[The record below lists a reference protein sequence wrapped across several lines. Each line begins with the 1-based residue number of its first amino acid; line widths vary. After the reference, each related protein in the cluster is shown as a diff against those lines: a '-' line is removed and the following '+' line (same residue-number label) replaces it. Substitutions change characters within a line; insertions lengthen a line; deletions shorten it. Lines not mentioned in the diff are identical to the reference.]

1 MKINLVAL
9 ITLLFCIQLFG
20 ANDYTAIDKRSV
32 SIPDSLKTAEQIS
45 TYLASGLT
53 TEKEKVRAFYIWI
66 SHNIDYDFY
75 KINADKKYQTKTE
88 LVNDVLEMKQGVC
101 RHFAELFHFF
111 CQQSG
116 IKSYAINGYARLSTG
131 KISGASHVWNAVRI
145 DSSYYNIDVTWASG
159 YQTNNEYVKEFRDD
173 FFLIEP
179 RQFIKTHLPF
189 DPVWQFLD
197 NPIDIHDFNNE
208 NYSKL
213 LTPGNYNY
221 RALIAKIEKQDNLG
235 YLEQANKR
243 LIVSGEMN
251 ELTVREIY
259 ENAIQITFEKCR
271 IAVDSLNSAIDNYNL
286 YISHKNAKF
295 HTPAIEDDKLKEILV
310 TIERPLLKAEVM
322 FQNLF
327 TFNDD
332 LNVQIVKFK
341 KELQE
346 FKLKL
351 QIEKNFID
359 KFTKT
364 KKSLRFLLFF

>member
-1 MKINLVAL
+1 MKINLAAF
-9 ITLLFCIQLFG
+9 ITLLFCTRLFG
-20 ANDYTAIDKRSV
+20 VNDYTAVDRRSI

-75 KINADKKYQTKTE
+75 KINTEKKYQTKEE
-88 LVNDVLEMKQGVC
+88 LVNDVLEKKEGVC
-101 RHFAELFHFF
+101 WQYSELFHFF

-116 IKSYAINGYARLSTG
+116 IKSYTINGYARMSTG
-131 KISGASHVWNAVRI
+131 KISGVSHSWNAVRI

-159 YQTNNEYVKEFRDD
+159 YQTNNKYVKEFRDE

-197 NPIDIHDFNNE
+197 NPIDIYDFNNE

-213 LTPGNYNY
+213 STPGNYNY
-221 RALIAKIEKQDNLG
+221 RALIAKIEKLDNLG

-243 LIVSGEMN
+243 LIASGELN
-251 ELTVREIY
+251 ELTIREIY

-271 IAVDSLNSAIDNYNL
+271 IAVDSLNLAIDNYNR
-286 YISHKNAKF
+286 YISDKNAKF
-295 HTPAIEDDKLKEILV
+295 HTPAIEDNKLKEILI
-310 TIERPLLKAEVM
+310 TIERPLLKAEFM

-327 TFNDD
+327 TLNED
-332 LNVQIVKFK
+332 LNVQILKFK

-351 QIEKNFID
+351 QIEKDFIE
-359 KFTKT
+359 KYTNT

>member
-1 MKINLVAL
+1 MKIILVVL
-9 ITLLFCIQLFG
+9 ITILFCSRLFG

-32 SIPDSLKTAEQIS
+32 SIPDSLKTVKQIS

-75 KINADKKYQTKTE
+75 KINTAKKYQTKAE
-88 LVNDVLEMKQGVC
+88 LVNDVLEKKQGVC
-101 RHFAELFHFF
+101 RHYAELLHFF

-116 IKSYAINGYARLSTG
+116 IKSYTISGYARLSNG
-131 KISGASHVWNAVRI
+131 KISSASHAWNAVRI

-159 YQTNNEYVKEFRDD
+159 YQTDNTYVKEFRDRY
-173 FFLIEP
+173 FLIEP
-179 RQFIKTHLPF
+179 QEFIKTHLPF

-213 LTPGNYNY
+213 STLGNYNY
-221 RALIAKIEKQDNLG
+221 RELIAKIEKLDNLS
-235 YLEQANKR
+235 YLEQANNR
-243 LIVSGEMN
+243 LIASGEFN
-251 ELTVREIY
+251 ELTVHEMY

-271 IAVDSLNSAIDNYNL
+271 IAVDSLNQAIDKYNQ
-286 YISHKNAKF
+286 YISHKNTKF
-295 HTPAIEDDKLKEILV
+295 HSPAIEDNKLKEMISNV
-310 TIERPLLKAEVM
+310 ESPLLKAEVM

-327 TFNDD
+327 TLDDD
-332 LNVQIVKFK
+332 LDVQIVNFK
-341 KELQE
+341 KELKV

-351 QIEKNFID
+351 QLEKAFID
-359 KFTKT
+359 KYTKT
-364 KKSLRFLLFF
+364 KMSLRFLLFF